1 MRYSDITGG
10 IGDMEGDKQVTLH
23 YLDLTQLSTICW
35 RNGGRRKDR
44 INLRDTLNS
53 LEGARGMEEDKYV
66 VLHYFVFFQSSK
78 ICWRNGGRGRDKF
91 YRDSKFSG
99 GSQNLIL

>member
-53 LEGARGMEEDKYV
+53 LEGARGMEEDMHV
-66 VLHYFVFFQSSK
+66 VLNCFDLIQSSK
-78 ICWRNGGRGRDKF
+78 IYQRNGGRG
-91 YRDSKFSG
+91 
-99 GSQNLIL
+99 IE